1 MLYTSENNNFG
12 VKFVASK
19 KTGNPRGRPSSYDP
33 SYCDKVIE
41 LGKLGK
47 SLEQMSFQLGVH
59 YSTLTRWRDEF
70 PDFCNALTDAHR
82 YSQCWWEEQAQ
93 SHIIEN
99 KDAPRINA
107 GLWGK
112 IMAARF
118 PATYSD
124 RQKVE
129 ISGGME
135 VDHVNI
141 AMEDF
146 IKTLQKVVDK

>member
-1 MLYTSENNNFG
+1 
-12 VKFVASK
+12 
-19 KTGNPRGRPSSYDP
+19 
-33 SYCDKVIE
+33 
-41 LGKLGK
+41 
-47 SLEQMSFQLGVH
+47 
-59 YSTLTRWRDEF
+59 
-70 PDFCNALTDAHR
+70 
-82 YSQCWWEEQAQ
+82 
-93 SHIIEN
+93 
-99 KDAPRINA
+99 
-107 GLWGK
+107 
-112 IMAARF
+112 MAARF